1 MSGSV
6 LLLAIGTCLR
16 LPLALM
22 SDEGYQA
29 TDVCQGRNRP
39 NFVWRCTA
47 RGKPFDADC
56 AWLPARCAAKVDPI
70 AALSSELASA
80 QQCRNV
86 STAIAGV
93 DIDPKSP
100 ADKARLLPTGATRS
114 LTSA

>member
-6 LLLAIGTCLR
+6 LLLAIDTCLR

-29 TDVCQGRNRP
+29 TAVCQGRNRP

-70 AALSSELASA
+70 AALSSELASGTA
-80 QQCRNV
+80 MSQRFYRNRRRWHR
-86 STAIAGV
+86 
-93 DIDPKSP
+93 PKIS
-100 ADKARLLPTGATRS
+100 RR
-114 LTSA
+114 